1 MNVLQLVKTKKMQQL
16 RRDNAVAANTGRKWA
31 TYRGVGYEKPDLSAE
46 YCPECGHKI
55 EIKPKNEYKYR
66 GQSYIA

>member
-1 MNVLQLVKTKKMQQL
+1 MNVLQLIKTKKMTQL
-16 RRDNAVAANTGRKWA
+16 RRDNAVVANAGRKFA